1 MSEKGES
8 TMSDMY
14 LLIQEVARL
23 ALQNA
28 AMTEHIAQELDVHTE
43 ELQQL
48 GAYLERVLNLTN

>member
-1 MSEKGES
+1 
-8 TMSDMY
+8 MSDMY

>member
-1 MSEKGES
+1 
-8 TMSDMY
+8 MSDMQ

-28 AMTEHIAQELDVHTE
+28 AMTEYIAQELDVHPE

-48 GAYLERVLNLTN
+48 GAYLERALNPTN